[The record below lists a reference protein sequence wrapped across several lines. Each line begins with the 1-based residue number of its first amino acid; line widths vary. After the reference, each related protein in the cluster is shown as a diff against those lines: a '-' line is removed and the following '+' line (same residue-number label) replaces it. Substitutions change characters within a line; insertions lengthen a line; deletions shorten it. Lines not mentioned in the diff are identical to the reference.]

1 MYIKIGSA
9 ISHFISINV
18 NNAHTKHLKFMKIGL
33 ILIFFSFVVHS
44 VSFLSKTC
52 PPYFAWLCLFN
63 LFFFLVEFNSFLSY
77 RFSTILWTA
86 IKMQIF
92 SSKGF
97 IFKWTIFFRFVFGGI
112 VYFFPS
118 SQRHWFVYAAK
129 SFCVSLEVFQ
139 IGLGVCVCEQWCL
152 CQISSCK
159 LFHILPW
166 LKESSMRRGS
176 IETRRNV
183 RLLDNII
190 RNKQNKMPLHFR
202 LG

>member
-1 MYIKIGSA
+1 ML
-9 ISHFISINV
+9 FI
-18 NNAHTKHLKFMKIGL
+18 LFL
-33 ILIFFSFVVHS
+33 
-44 VSFLSKTC
+44 FLSKTC

-63 LFFFLVEFNSFLSY
+63 LFFLVEFNSFLSY

-112 VYFFPS
+112 VYFFRS

-139 IGLGVCVCEQWCL
+139 IGLGVCVRAMM
-152 CQISSCK
+152 
-159 LFHILPW
+159 FMPDHIMQTFSYFAMAKRVFNAP
-166 LKESSMRRGS
+166 
-176 IETRRNV
+176 
-183 RLLDNII
+183 RLHRD
-190 RNKQNKMPLHFR
+190 
-202 LG
+202 